1 MAAGITL
8 EGHMDRK
15 AGKGKVVVIGMGPGE
30 IDQMT
35 IEASRAIEESDVIAG
50 YHVYVDLVRDRFPDK
65 KIITTAMRR
74 EEERCALAL
83 QEAENGADV
92 AFVCSGDAGVYGMA
106 GLIYEMAQDYP
117 SVEIQVIPG
126 VTAALSGAARLGA
139 PLIHDFALISLSDL
153 MTPWEKIEKRL
164 RMAAEGDFAIVL
176 YNPSSRKRADYL
188 QKACDILLEVLS
200 PDQVC
205 GTVRNIG
212 REGEVTRICTLAEL
226 RDVQVD
232 MFTTVFVGNQS
243 TRRIGDRMVTPRG
256 YARERQAADSI

>member
-1 MAAGITL
+1 
-8 EGHMDRK
+8 MDRK

-35 IEASRAIEESDVIAG
+35 IEAYRASEASDVIAG

-117 SVEIQVIPG
+117 SVEIRVIPG

-139 PLIHDFALISLSDL
+139 PLFHDFALISLSLL
-153 MTPWEKIEKRL
+153 MTPWEKIE
-164 RMAAEGDFAIVL
+164 
-176 YNPSSRKRADYL
+176 
-188 QKACDILLEVLS
+188 
-200 PDQVC
+200 
-205 GTVRNIG
+205 
-212 REGEVTRICTLAEL
+212 
-226 RDVQVD
+226 
-232 MFTTVFVGNQS
+232 
-243 TRRIGDRMVTPRG
+243 
-256 YARERQAADSI
+256 